1 MEYKMNIDVEA
12 RNIHMGFENIKTQCC
27 VHLVHTS
34 RLNFS
39 DWPVYQ
45 MESACHGMAML
56 LKWSAM
62 EYRREGGGSWNT
74 AGVGWNTDGDGGGSR
89 IEYGR
94 TQAGHYYAVI

>member
-1 MEYKMNIDVEA
+1 MSKLETYTWASRV
-12 RNIHMGFENIKTQCC
+12 TQYH

-74 AGVGWNTDGDGGGSR
+74 AGVGWNTDGDGVDGV
-89 IEYGR
+89 E
-94 TQAGHYYAVI
+94 